1 MMHECYECYD
11 DASVLW
17 LNLVLA
23 PVSHG
28 DSWWWQKVRQ
38 FAVMLLWLNAAAIER
53 LIPANS
59 ITTRF
64 SREHRQSSELIRNS
78 TLATSARTFQ
88 CWILIPVL
96 RTAISK
102 SSWTHRW
109 AIIRCVGAV
118 KGLERGARSERITG
132 ENKQATTSQ
141 PPPRPTKATYCHLA
155 ITWFTLRIPE
165 PHLDH
170 LDHFFNW
177 KNWRHWRE
185 FSKKMVFWF
194 DFEGW
199 KMSNRP

>member
-28 DSWWWQKVRQ
+28 DRWWWQKVRQ
-38 FAVMLLWLNAAAIER
+38 FAVMLLWLNVMLLWLNTAAIER

-64 SREHRQSSELIRNS
+64 SREHRQSSKLIRNS
-78 TLATSARTFQ
+78 TLAGSARTFQ

-96 RTAISK
+96 STAISK
-102 SSWTHRW
+102 SSWTHHW

-132 ENKQATTSQ
+132 ENKQATT
-141 PPPRPTKATYCHLA
+141 
-155 ITWFTLRIPE
+155 F
-165 PHLDH
+165 
-170 LDHFFNW
+170 
-177 KNWRHWRE
+177 
-185 FSKKMVFWF
+185 
-194 DFEGW
+194 
-199 KMSNRP
+199 